1 MNDILDSEGELY
13 EAKEDLRMERMYR
26 RGWLTA
32 ALICIPAGLYLIPVA
47 DAAGGNTGK
56 VYGLLCFCL
65 TVAGLISAVG
75 VMVQTFYGVPN
86 ARRIVDRRQREYD
99 KQLVREAGL

>member
-1 MNDILDSEGELY
+1 MNNGHGPEEDLY
-13 EAKEDLRMERMYR
+13 EAKEELRMQRVYR
-26 RGWLTA
+26 RGWLVGF
-32 ALICIPAGLYLIPVA
+32 LVCLPAGMYLIPVA

-65 TVAGLISAVG
+65 MVAGLISAVG
-75 VMVQTFYGVPN
+75 VMVQTFSGIPH

-99 KQLVREAGL
+99 KFLVSEAGL

>member
-1 MNDILDSEGELY
+1 MNDKRDPEEQLY
-13 EAKEDLRMERMYR
+13 AAKEDLRMERMYR

-47 DAAGGNTGK
+47 DAAGGNMGK
-56 VYGLLCFCL
+56 VYGMLCFCL
-65 TVAGLISAVG
+65 MIAGMISAVA
-75 VMVQTFYGVPN
+75 VMIQTFSGVPH
-86 ARRIVDRRQREYD
+86 ARRIVDRRQREYN